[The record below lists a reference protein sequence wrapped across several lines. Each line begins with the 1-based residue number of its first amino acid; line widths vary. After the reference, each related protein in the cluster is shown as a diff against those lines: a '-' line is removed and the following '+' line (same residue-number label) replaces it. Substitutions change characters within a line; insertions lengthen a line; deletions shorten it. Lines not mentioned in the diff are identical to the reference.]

1 MVDKKSELTF
11 EEGIQKL
18 EKILL
23 KLENE
28 DTPLDQMITL
38 YEEANNLTDI
48 CRKKLDEANQ
58 RMTKLVK
65 GEDGNFLE
73 QE

>member
-23 KLENE
+23 KLESE
-28 DTPLDQMITL
+28 DTPLDQMISL
-38 YEEANNLTDI
+38 YEQANKLTDI

>member
-1 MVDKKSELTF
+1 MVGKEPEITF
-11 EEGIQKL
+11 EQGIEKL

-28 DTPLDQMITL
+28 ETPLDQMINL
-38 YEEANNLTDI
+38 YEEANKLSDI
-48 CRKKLDEANQ
+48 CRKKLDEADK

-65 GEDGNFLE
+65 NENGKFLE
-73 QE
+73 E

>member
-48 CRKKLDEANQ
+48 CRKKLDEASQ

-65 GEDGNFLE
+65 GEDGKFLE

>member
-65 GEDGNFLE
+65 GEDGKFLE